1 MRHVLHSLFPGF
13 ISSVKNLPRQISVNF
28 SHSDS
33 KSRPAP
39 LRLPTEYPSLLPL
52 ILSSSN
58 LHISHGPWHTP
69 GVQHHVATRTKENS
83 LVNKELVV
91 PFFISSPSTP
101 RCRPIGFLGSEV
113 MKALIT
119 DHQSLIEKKSPWE
132 ITYSKHSDFP
142 WSVSFAPWVNE
153 GGSDARTAH
162 IERLV
167 QEWRQTN
174 SFHDMLRGALW
185 YTYKNQN
192 LLVQRMERWSIPS
205 PLPCPQWP
213 RFFPKSSGILYW
225 TCCSPFVWISQLR
238 QSFDRFSVLHNFFF
252 FLSDSV
258 VNFSVLPMQRF
269 RKDDAVD
276 PSTL

>member
-1 MRHVLHSLFPGF
+1 MLTKLSKGGVGQVHTDLPIYETVTFYNDRSIRGPVQALVIHFKHLPSTRLAMRHVLHSLFPGF

-174 SFHDMLRGALW
+174 SFHDMLRGAL
-185 YTYKNQN
+185 
-192 LLVQRMERWSIPS
+192 
-205 PLPCPQWP
+205 
-213 RFFPKSSGILYW
+213 
-225 TCCSPFVWISQLR
+225 
-238 QSFDRFSVLHNFFF
+238 
-252 FLSDSV
+252 
-258 VNFSVLPMQRF
+258 
-269 RKDDAVD
+269 
-276 PSTL
+276 